1 MRLIMCILAL
11 FLTFGSIPD
20 TANSS
25 EDAPVETAEEV
36 VEVPQLT
43 YREHLEQ
50 LASRG
55 EIRSINAEITAYTAS
70 AEECGNDLG
79 ITANGEEVQRGFVA
93 ADSSIPFGTIL
104 YIDGIGRVVVKDRGG
119 AISRNRID
127 IYMETKDEAV
137 NFGRQY
143 RKVFFIGNE

>member
-1 MRLIMCILAL
+1 MRLIICILAL
-11 FLTFGSIPD
+11 FLTFGVMPN
-20 TANSS
+20 AVNSS
-25 EDAPVETAEEV
+25 EDIPVEMAEEV

-55 EIRSINAEITAYTAS
+55 EIRSMNAEITAYTAS

-79 ITANGEEVQRGFVA
+79 ITASGEEVQRGFVA
-93 ADSSIPFGTIL
+93 ADFSIPFGTIL
-104 YIDGIGRVVVKDRGG
+104 YIDGIGRVIVKDRGG

-127 IYMETKDEAV
+127 IYMENRQEAI